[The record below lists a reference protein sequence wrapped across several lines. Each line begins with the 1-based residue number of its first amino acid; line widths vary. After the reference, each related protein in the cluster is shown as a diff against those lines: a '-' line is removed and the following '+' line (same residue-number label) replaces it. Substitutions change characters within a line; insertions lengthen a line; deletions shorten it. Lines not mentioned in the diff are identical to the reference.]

1 MKKPL
6 FGEKHYYMYLFETM
20 FDSTVAALVSGTFF
34 AKLTTSL
41 GISDATTA
49 ILAQVGNL
57 TIVLYLLSAFI
68 SRSRRIKPI
77 VFSMQLAYQFLIS
90 LIYIL
95 PLFAFKVGTTEFLF
109 FVLILTAKAISFC
122 YGGAKSG
129 WYVANIPEEKRASF
143 FGISQGIVYGVIFVV
158 DLLVG
163 KMIDRMEENGNLVG
177 AFTAIFLILLALT
190 ALNVT
195 TILLTRTPSEDFH
208 GSSTERVTTI
218 FKDLWK
224 HDGFRTLTLQR
235 LIFSL
240 ASLATIGYLSTYLI
254 LDIGIS
260 MSDAALFAALHSAV
274 YAIFLA
280 LWGKIGERFSL
291 LKIYG
296 IGMIL
301 VALSSVTVIFMS
313 PEHYLVPYLIHI
325 VLINCGNAAYGVGYM
340 LTYRILPERYYA
352 AASAFATIPI
362 SLLNFFGTLA
372 LAPLFNYLKYTLDS
386 TLFGRTFYAQQTFAV
401 IATVLHVLSITYLLL
416 VVYKKLQAAMDAGD
430 NGILKEKREQDE
442 SSTPIDAAE

>member
-6 FGEKHYYMYLFETM
+6 FGEKHYYMYLLETM

-49 ILAQVGNL
+49 VLAQVGNL
-57 TIVLYLLSAFI
+57 TIVLYMLSAFI

-122 YGGAKSG
+122 YAGAKSG

-163 KMIDRMEENGNLVG
+163 VMIDRMEAKGNLVG
-177 AFTAIFLILLALT
+177 AFTAIFIILLSLT

-208 GSSTERVTTI
+208 GSASESVTGI
-218 FKDLWK
+218 YKDLWRNV
-224 HDGFRTLTLQR
+224 GFRNLTIQR

-240 ASLATIGYLSTYLI
+240 ASLSTIAYLSTYLI
-254 LDIGIS
+254 VDIGIS
-260 MSDAALFAALHSAV
+260 MSDAALFAAFHSAV

-280 LWGKIGERFSL
+280 VWGKIGERFSL
-291 LKIYG
+291 LKIYA
-296 IGMIL
+296 IGTIL
-301 VALSSVTVIFMS
+301 VALSSVVNVFVS
-313 PEHYLVPYLIHI
+313 PAHYLVPYVLHVI
-325 VLINCGNAAYGVGYM
+325 LINCGNAAYGVGYM
-340 LTYRILPERYYA
+340 LTYRIMPERHYA

-386 TLFGRTFYAQQTFAV
+386 TLFGHTFYAQQTFS
-401 IATVLHVLSITYLLL
+401 IIGVLLHAASLLYLFL
-416 VVYKKLQAAMDAGD
+416 VVYKRLRADMDAHELAKPE
-430 NGILKEKREQDE
+430 NL
-442 SSTPIDAAE
+442 